1 MDDQLFHSTHA
12 ALTFAYNFQGSPAL
26 SVMNRMA
33 NKPGPMGK
41 GLAGLDGA
49 GQAGII
55 RWHVASLGK
64 FHESIIIA
72 EFAPKSQPCSCGS
85 LCCIGKMRNQEW
97 TAAVG
102 YIADIVRTEAI
113 GDHSTTQPVRRACT
127 ERFFGAR
134 FDINKTAENLA
145 ISRNTLALLIGK
157 TRKYLRCEQDKAA
170 RAIDEKLKCLV
181 IQI

>member
-12 ALTFAYNFQGSPAL
+12 ALTFAYNFQGIPAL

-33 NKPGPMGK
+33 NKPGPIGK

-55 RWHVASLGK
+55 RRHVASMGK

-72 EFAPKSQPCSCGS
+72 EFAPKSMPCSCGS

-97 TAAVG
+97 ADAVE
-102 YIADIVRTEAI
+102 YIADIVRTEALSE
-113 GDHSTTQPVRRACT
+113 HKTTHPIRRACLDKY
-127 ERFFGAR
+127 FGLR
-134 FDINKTAENLA
+134 IPITQ
-145 ISRNTLALLIGK
+145 ISSVLGIDRDTFSLLFGK
-157 TRKYLRCEQDKAA
+157 TRKFIRCEQDKARLKA
-170 RAIDEKLKCLV
+170 DEKLDCFV
-181 IQI
+181 IKI

>member
-26 SVMNRMA
+26 SVVNQMA

-41 GLAGLDGA
+41 GLGGLDGA
-49 GQAGII
+49 AQAGII
-55 RWHVASLGK
+55 RRKVASLGK
-64 FHESIIIA
+64 LHESIIIA
-72 EFAPKSQPCSCGS
+72 EYAQRSRLCPCCSGPTF
-85 LCCIGKMRNQEW
+85 NQEW
-97 TAAVG
+97 KDAIG

-113 GDHSTTQPVRRACT
+113 GGHSTTHPVRRACT